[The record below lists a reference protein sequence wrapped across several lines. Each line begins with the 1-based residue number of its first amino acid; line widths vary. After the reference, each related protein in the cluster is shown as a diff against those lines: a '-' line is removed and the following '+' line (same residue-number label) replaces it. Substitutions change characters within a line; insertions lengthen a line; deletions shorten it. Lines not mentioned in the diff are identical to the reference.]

1 MLRLKILSTTLLAFD
16 AFHRDSVHMCNKML
30 MEAKTKYTCWQ
41 RLVPTCNR
49 SSLNGISHMPDT
61 AAGPWH
67 TAMYQTEVCSR
78 ECIFPN
84 KIVIL
89 LIYFPTK
96 NY

>member
-1 MLRLKILSTTLLAFD
+1 MLPTENIKPTLLAFD
-16 AFHRDSVHMCNKML
+16 AFNRDSVHMYNKML

-49 SSLNGISHMPDT
+49 SSLNDISYMPDT

-67 TAMYQTEVCSR
+67 TAVYQTKVCSR

-89 LIYFPTK
+89 LI
-96 NY
+96 